1 MIGIISTSL
10 KSFIIMDKIRKK
22 YNNIDIYIY
31 NNDLNIDK
39 KIRNLVNKGCKIII
53 VDDISINIQD
63 YYNIFFLDLEKNKIE
78 VDNSYFFP
86 ENQIINWIEEGN
98 EKMIQDYLCSIKI
111 EKDKII
117 ILKDIRMLFIKDE
130 ISKIFNNKIID
141 SMDWMITRID
151 DFINTN
157 NIDCHNNGISRYLV
171 DE

>member
-63 YYNIFFLDLEKNKIE
+63 YYNIFFLDIEKNKIE

-157 NIDCHNNGISRYLV
+157 KIDCHNNGISRYLV

>member
-31 NNDLNIDK
+31 NNDLKIDK

-63 YYNIFFLDLEKNKIE
+63 YYNIFFLDIEKNKIE
-78 VDNSYFFP
+78 VDNSYFFL

-157 NIDCHNNGISRYLV
+157 KIDCHNNGISRYLV